1 MPPVNKVTK
10 PTKIGRWRTGVR
22 RQQSAFV
29 VPITEQR
36 QGGFLAR
43 FGFVII
49 ILAAV
54 AGVLAAY
61 PFVVGWSLNSEA
73 SNVVAP
79 HVIRPASND
88 DTVKL
93 TDEKRLL
100 IPSIG
105 VDSPIIEGADDS
117 ALNRG
122 SWLIPGT
129 STPDQGGNTVI
140 SGHRFKYLPP
150 NNTTFYL
157 LDKLQPGDDI
167 QVQWNEKL
175 YHYRVTNSRDVQPE
189 QVEILDNTTDAR
201 LTLFTCTPILSTA
214 RRLVVTAEL
223 VSVSSGA

>member
-1 MPPVNKVTK
+1 VSVT
-10 PTKIGRWRTGVR
+10 
-22 RQQSAFV
+22 
-29 VPITEQR
+29 PITGQR
-36 QGGFLAR
+36 RGGLPVR
-43 FGFVII
+43 FGFVIV
-49 ILAAV
+49 ILAAI
-54 AGVLAAY
+54 AAVLAAY
-61 PFVVGWSLNSEA
+61 PFAIGWSLNSEA
-73 SNVVAP
+73 SNAVAP
-79 HVIRPASND
+79 HVVTPASND
-88 DTVKL
+88 DTAKL

-117 ALNRG
+117 ALDRG
-122 SWLIPGT
+122 AWLIPGT

-157 LDKLQPGDDI
+157 LDKLKRGDDI
-167 QVQWNEKL
+167 EVQWNEKL

-223 VSVSSGA
+223 VSVSSGV